1 MALRTFPFILCIT
14 SLIFIAGGAGG
25 TAAGPQD
32 QDNPREKLKAAKTIA
47 EAVSR
52 HAPDLMALPGVV
64 GVAQGECDNRP
75 CLRVYVIEKTP
86 ELEQQIPSRLD
97 GYPVVI
103 DVTGEI
109 RALPEKSGERQSR

>member
-1 MALRTFPFILCIT
+1 MALRTFPFILAASAVII
-14 SLIFIAGGAGG
+14 LAG
-25 TAAGPQD
+25 AAGMTAGPGSSSS
-32 QDNPREKLKAAKTIA
+32 PGEKLVAAKTIE

-64 GVAQGECDNRP
+64 GVAQGECDKLP

-86 ELEQQIPSRLD
+86 ELEQKIPSRLD
-97 GYPVVI
+97 GFPVVI

-109 RALPEKSGERQSR
+109 RALPEKSGERQGR